1 MNSCIL
7 ELEDVHYSYTD
18 GTAAL
23 KGVSFQVPRQAKIA
37 LMGPNGAGKTT
48 LLLHLNAIHKP
59 SRGTVH
65 YNGMPMCYSRKEI
78 NLLRKQVG
86 IVFQDPELQLLGGTV
101 YQDVS
106 FGPANLK
113 LDEGQINQRVRQA
126 LELCGLTG
134 LADRPVHSLSCGQK
148 KLAAIAGVL
157 AMESEVIALDEPTAS
172 LDPEAAS
179 DLMALLDA
187 LNARGATVIIST
199 HDVDLAAAWAG
210 QLVIMDD
217 GIVRLAGSPEDIYY
231 GREKAYNLKLKTPM
245 VVEMYWH
252 LRKNKLVSN
261 NRAMPLTRED
271 LLEII
276 KQSGDRDAV

>member
-1 MNSCIL
+1 MNSYIL
-7 ELEDVHYSYTD
+7 ELEDVHYNYSD

-23 KGVSFQVPRQAKIA
+23 KGVSFQVPRQARIA

-48 LLLHLNAIHKP
+48 LLLHLNSIHRP
-59 SRGTVH
+59 SRGTVRF
-65 YNGMPMCYSRKEI
+65 NGVPMCYSRKEI

-126 LELCGLTG
+126 LELCGLTA

-148 KLAAIAGVL
+148 KLTAIAGVL

-179 DLMALLDA
+179 DLMALLDS
-187 LNARGATVIIST
+187 LNQRGSTVIIST

-210 QLVIMDD
+210 QLVIMD
-217 GIVRLAGSPEDIYY
+217 GGVVKLAGSPEDIYY
-231 GREKAYNLKLKTPM
+231 GKDKAYDLKLKIPL
-245 VVEMYWH
+245 VVELYWH
-252 LRKNKLVSN
+252 LRKNKLVADD
-261 NRAMPLTRED
+261 RATPLTRD
-271 LLEII
+271 AILEII
-276 KQSGDRDAV
+276 RKSK

>member
-1 MNSCIL
+1 MNRCIL
-7 ELEDVHYSYTD
+7 ELEDVYYNYSD

-23 KGVSFQVPRQAKIA
+23 KGVSFQAPRQAKIA

-48 LLLHLNAIHKP
+48 LLLHLNSIHRP
-59 SRGTVH
+59 SRGTVSF
-65 YNGMPMCYSRKEI
+65 NGVPMCYSRKEI

-113 LDEGQINQRVRQA
+113 LDEDQINQRVRQA

-157 AMESEVIALDEPTAS
+157 AMEPEVIALDEPTAS

-217 GIVRLAGSPEDIYY
+217 GSVKLAGSPEDIYY
-231 GREKAYNLKLKTPM
+231 GRGKAYNLKLKTPL

-252 LRKNKLVSN
+252 LRKNKLVSD
-261 NRAMPLTRED
+261 NRATPLTREA

-276 KQSGDRDAV
+276 KQSGDRYTV

>member
-1 MNSCIL
+1 MNNCIL
-7 ELEDVHYSYTD
+7 ELEDVYYNYSD

-48 LLLHLNAIHKP
+48 LLLHLNGIHRP
-59 SRGTVH
+59 SRGTVRF
-65 YNGMPMCYSRKEI
+65 NGGPMCYSRKEI
-78 NLLRKQVG
+78 NILRRQVG

-113 LDEGQINQRVRQA
+113 LDDDQINQRVRQA
-126 LELCGLTG
+126 LELCGITG

-148 KLAAIAGVL
+148 KLVAIAGVL
-157 AMESEVIALDEPTAS
+157 AMEPAVIALDEPTAS

-179 DLMALLDA
+179 DLMELLNS

-199 HDVDLAAAWAG
+199 HDIDLAAAWAG

-217 GIVRLAGSPEDIYY
+217 GSVKLAGSPEDIYY
-231 GREKAYNLKLKTPM
+231 GREKAYNLKLKTPL
-245 VVEMYWH
+245 VVELYWH
-252 LRKNKLVSN
+252 LRKNKLVSD
-261 NRAMPLTRED
+261 NRAMPLTRDD

-276 KQSGDRDAV
+276 NKSGS